1 MRRVTFAGV
10 WLSVLAVAWLAAPAP
25 VPAFGGDAGDKEYKV
40 LAPITHGNLT
50 IFPVV
55 AVKTH
60 DTSSFLTLDE
70 GIRSGEV
77 VVTEVGKIVPMVRR
91 PPTRPQP
98 GGAQV
103 NRLVLVNNSKRPLIL
118 LAGEVVTGGQ
128 QDRIVARDRLVPA
141 ESDPVDLSVFCVEHG
156 RWKETASKFDTH
168 ANAMVKPSVRK
179 SAMADNSQQKVWDEV
194 GRSNQAVAANL
205 ARPASRGN
213 GAPIDGQ
220 AAYEAQREIAGTS
233 SYAKVMENTV
243 VLAQVDSIVQPI
255 QKSFESVIKQLRD
268 QNAVGVVVVVHGRI
282 IWADI
287 FASSSLLN
295 KYWVKLLPSY
305 AAEGLTATGDHGEVS
320 AKAAQDWVN
329 QWQSRH
335 EVTETEPG
343 LYRQTEMTGD
353 RFKAFQLTSL
363 LPKQGFDLH
372 LSKMPE

>member
-1 MRRVTFAGV
+1 MSRVTFAGI
-10 WLSVLAVAWLAAPAP
+10 WLSVLAVAWPGAPAP
-25 VPAFGGDAGDKEYKV
+25 VPAYGGDAGDKEYQV

-55 AVKTH
+55 AAKTH

-77 VVTEVGKIVPMVRR
+77 VVTEVGKVVPMVRR

-118 LAGEVVTGGQ
+118 LAGEVVTGGK
-128 QDRIVARDRLVPA
+128 QDRIVGKDRLVPA

-156 RWKETASKFDTH
+156 RWTETASKFDTH
-168 ANAMVKPSVRK
+168 ANAMVKPSVRR

-194 GRSNQAVAANL
+194 GRSNMAL
-205 ARPASRGN
+205 
-213 GAPIDGQ
+213 
-220 AAYEAQREIAGTS
+220 AGTAGATAGNTAS
-233 SYAKVMENTV
+233 GATLQAITPTTSYASVMENKAV
-243 VLAQVDSIVQPI
+243 QGQMDSVVQPM
-255 QKSFESVIKQLRD
+255 QKSFESVIKQLRE
-268 QNAVGVVVVVHGRI
+268 QNAVGVVVAVKGRI

-305 AAEGLTATGDHGEVS
+305 AAEALTVTGDHGEVS

-329 QWQSRH
+329 QWQARH
-335 EVTETEPG
+335 AVTETEPG
-343 LYRQTEMTGD
+343 LYKQTEMTGD